1 MRIFITGA
9 SGCIGHYFTEAL
21 IEETEHE
28 LFLLLRN
35 PAKLKLDCSVRPGIH
50 LLPGNLRDIAEFSDL
65 LNTVDVLIHAATNWG
80 SIEEDV
86 TKTLELIQLLDK
98 EKCQQVI
105 YFSTA
110 SILDRQNNLL
120 PEAGELGTN
129 YIRCKYTCY
138 QRLSELEIAPKIT
151 KIFPTFV
158 IGGDGN
164 KPYSHLFGGLPDV
177 VRWMNLIRWFKADGS
192 FHFIHAQDIAQVVV
206 YLVENPPAIGED
218 RNFVLG
224 NPKLTVDETVE
235 AFCDY
240 LHKPIYFRIPLSFT
254 LANFFI
260 KLFRLKMQDWDRFS
274 LEYRHFTHAKTVTPA
289 TFGLEN
295 YCTSVAE
302 ILKLRGISQKL

>member
-9 SGCIGHYFTEAL
+9 SGCIGHYLTEAL

-50 LLPGNLRDIAEFSDL
+50 LLTGNLREIDQFSDL
-65 LNTVDVLIHAATNWG
+65 LKTVDVLIHTATNWG

-86 TKTLELIQLLDK
+86 TKTVELIQLLDQ

-120 PEAGELGTN
+120 PEAGELGTD
-129 YIRCKYTCY
+129 YIRCKYACY

-158 IGGDGN
+158 VGGDGN
-164 KPYSHLFGGLPDV
+164 KPYSHLFAGLPDV
-177 VRWMNLIRWFKADGS
+177 VKWIDLIRWFKADGS
-192 FHFIHAQDIAQVVV
+192 FHFIHAKDIAQVVV
-206 YLVENPPAIGED
+206 YLVENPPVIGEE

-224 NPKLTVDETVE
+224 NPKMTVDETVE
-235 AFCDY
+235 AFCEY
-240 LHKPIYFRIPLSFT
+240 LHKRIYFRIPLSFT

-260 KLFRLKMQDWDRFS
+260 KLFRLKLQDWDRFS
-274 LEYRHFTHAKTVTPA
+274 LEYRHFTHQKTVTPA
-289 TFGLEN
+289 SFGLEN
-295 YCTSVAE
+295 YCTSIAE
-302 ILKLRGISQKL
+302 VLKLRGIMNW

>member
-50 LLPGNLRDIAEFSDL
+50 LLQGNLRQIDQFSDL
-65 LNTVDVLIHAATNWG
+65 LKTVDVLIHAATNWG

-86 TKTLELIQLLDK
+86 TKTVELMELLDP

-120 PEAGELGTN
+120 PEAGELGTD

-138 QRLSELEIAPKIT
+138 QRLSELTIAPKIT
-151 KIFPTFV
+151 KVFPTFV
-158 IGGDGN
+158 VGGDGN
-164 KPYSHLFGGLPDV
+164 KPYSHLSAGLPDV
-177 VRWMNLIRWFKADGS
+177 IKWLDLIRWFKADGS
-192 FHFIHAQDIAQVVV
+192 FHFIHAKDIAQVVC
-206 YLVENPPAIGED
+206 YLVDNPPAISEE

-224 NPKLTVDETVE
+224 NPKMTVDETVE
-235 AFCDY
+235 AFCQY
-240 LHKPIYFRIPLSFT
+240 LNKPIYFRIPLSLN

-260 KLFRLKMQDWDRFS
+260 KLFRLKMQDWDKFS
-274 LEYRHFTHAKTVTPA
+274 LQYRHFIHAKTVTPA
-289 TFGLEN
+289 TFGLTN
-295 YCTSVAE
+295 YCTSVAD
-302 ILKLRGISQKL
+302 ILKLRGIHHRY